1 MIRGRKGLALAVRG
15 PDGQI
20 KTLVQPLPSLYT
32 GPLREVPLGRGVIVL
47 VETLALGVRALMD
60 SANLAL
66 GEEKEEISPVALW
79 GMLALAMVLGVV
91 FFFLGPLF
99 LMSWLGIPIP
109 WVSNVLEGLLRLAL
123 FLLYLGAIS
132 FLPEVKRLFAYH
144 GAEHKVINAYEAG
157 VPLEVE
163 RIASFST
170 AHVRCGT
177 AFLLVVLVLALVA
190 FALVG
195 KPAFWLQVLSRI
207 ALLPVLA
214 AVGYEILRLS
224 AAHGHR
230 VWVRAL
236 LVPSLA
242 LQSLTTRE
250 PDQGQIEVALAAL
263 NAALRA
269 DGVLAEEVVQEEGE
283 SSSPV
288 GS

>member
-1 MIRGRKGLALAVRG
+1 M
-15 PDGQI
+15 
-20 KTLVQPLPSLYT
+20 
-32 GPLREVPLGRGVIVL
+32 
-47 VETLALGVRALMD
+47 
-60 SANLAL
+60 
-66 GEEKEEISPVALW
+66 
-79 GMLALAMVLGVV
+79 
-91 FFFLGPLF
+91 
-99 LMSWLGIPIP
+99 
-109 WVSNVLEGLLRLAL
+109 
-123 FLLYLGAIS
+123 
-132 FLPEVKRLFAYH
+132 
-144 GAEHKVINAYEAG
+144 
-157 VPLEVE
+157 
-163 RIASFST
+163 
-170 AHVRCGT
+170 
-177 AFLLVVLVLALVA
+177 LALVA